1 MGIIFG
7 QYDGTKSPL
16 MKWYAEYTYE
26 RTSNTNVH
34 VVMTVVGEIK
44 NHKSTSYMGTGNG
57 ATVVVTATVDG
68 VSKTY
73 TLKQAN
79 ETWQGDVNNP
89 RSCSFEFDVASSTS
103 GVSIPISYSVAPG
116 RWTTAS
122 EVPTQ
127 SSSFSSPTLLYTP
140 STPEISNFHLGT
152 SVPITIKQTHAELT
166 HNVYW
171 TLGERSGTVGTGI
184 KNSVT
189 FQTNVAWADQIPNAT
204 SGVGSIKCDTYAG
217 DVLIGTRTIPF
228 TAYVPDSVKPTCSVV
243 VSLVN
248 AYWGLAVK
256 GYTKYKAEVAASG
269 AYGSTISS
277 YYISGGGYASS
288 TPPYT
293 SGVLNTV
300 GDNKITV
307 EVTDSRGRK
316 GTAEATVKVYDYS
329 PPSFSVAEAYR
340 TDANKNKA
348 KDGTY
353 ITTKATYSCSSVNG
367 KNSVTCTV
375 QYKKHLDA
383 SYTSAGSISSGGSV
397 IFGNGALSLSAPYVV
412 LLTLTDGIRN
422 SSNPVTKE
430 IPVGTMSRSFHIKKG
445 GKGIGFGKIAETD
458 NLVDS
463 AWDIKAPNFQ
473 GKLNAND
480 VVDASTMVVNAGT
493 PTRKVIMNNNKR
505 SEGYIS
511 RVALGLSN
519 PSLAFSPALLS
530 VGTNDGGTSWTDFTF
545 ETNGNMSS
553 KAGTF
558 VHSGN
563 VGSYAV
569 TPSNIQ
575 TYATPRK
582 YWTSKVKGVTWSR
595 LCYLGGHDLAGSY
608 VLLNVRGMRTSVVY
622 NDTFAITMSHYRA
635 GTITK
640 LSRSDYSVSGS
651 YELRLVVSDDGNG
664 YVEMKDNMAGATTSN
679 EFSVYCNAEMFV
691 AKECIGYTTV
701 VSGET
706 VPANCAVAASMEV
719 TRDFENPPMVVGTEY
734 LTTRFW
740 NGKPLYT
747 KLVEIGETPASG
759 SSKSVN
765 VAPAGSTIVSVSA
778 TGRSS
783 DNLVCRTFPIYN
795 NNGAIQATIRVTNQV
810 DLTVSVHA
818 WSFTSAYKVVAYV
831 EYVKA

>member
-16 MKWYAEYTYE
+16 MKWHAEYTYE
-26 RTSNTNVH
+26 RTSNANVH
-34 VVMTVVGEIK
+34 VIMTVVGEIK

-127 SSSFSSPTLLYTP
+127 SSSFSSPALLYTP
-140 STPEISNFHLGT
+140 STPTMSNVHLGS
-152 SVPITIKQTHAELT
+152 SVTIYTNQLHAELT
-166 HNVYW
+166 HNIYW
-171 TLGERSGTVGTGI
+171 SLGGRSGTVGTGV

-217 DVLIGTRTIPF
+217 DVLIGTRTISF
-228 TAYVPDSVKPTCSVV
+228 TAYVPDEVKPTCSVV

-269 AYGSTISS
+269 THGSTISS

-463 AWDIKAPNFQ
+463 AWDVKAPKFQ
-473 GKLNAND
+473 GNLQGDISK
-480 VVDASTMVVNAGT
+480 VDAVLSPQHESNEITAHRRASNDNLFNNPSGMAGIRNALRFRWYNSYWRIGNIRSSSTGTYGFGFELSEDGGSTYKGVARIGTDGTYYGTASKALDTANINGKQIRCGCYEIPTYSCSTAKGTNYYGNVNVSISFNDATQGNLSARPNVVVLQVLDGTTGVIQIEPVTWDNTGISVIRIHRADSVSNVAGF
-493 PTRKVIMNNNKR
+493 
-505 SEGYIS
+505 YIS
-511 RVALGLSN
+511 
-519 PSLAFSPALLS
+519 
-530 VGTNDGGTSWTDFTF
+530 
-545 ETNGNMSS
+545 
-553 KAGTF
+553 
-558 VHSGN
+558 
-563 VGSYAV
+563 
-569 TPSNIQ
+569 
-575 TYATPRK
+575 
-582 YWTSKVKGVTWSR
+582 
-595 LCYLGGHDLAGSY
+595 YL
-608 VLLNVRGMRTSVVY
+608 
-622 NDTFAITMSHYRA
+622 
-635 GTITK
+635 
-640 LSRSDYSVSGS
+640 
-651 YELRLVVSDDGNG
+651 
-664 YVEMKDNMAGATTSN
+664 
-679 EFSVYCNAEMFV
+679 
-691 AKECIGYTTV
+691 
-701 VSGET
+701 
-706 VPANCAVAASMEV
+706 
-719 TRDFENPPMVVGTEY
+719 
-734 LTTRFW
+734 
-740 NGKPLYT
+740 
-747 KLVEIGETPASG
+747 
-759 SSKSVN
+759 
-765 VAPAGSTIVSVSA
+765 
-778 TGRSS
+778 
-783 DNLVCRTFPIYN
+783 
-795 NNGAIQATIRVTNQV
+795 AIQ
-810 DLTVSVHA
+810 
-818 WSFTSAYKVVAYV
+818 
-831 EYVKA
+831 